1 MKGEN
6 IIKTLVVCV
15 DGKDGRTVASCL
27 GSDGEVVRGKA
38 RCVEGDEFKVEI
50 GAIIALCKALGVSP
64 AKACFDVMNVYAK
77 DSAAAVER
85 AKAKETETHVKNVKA
100 KAKVKAKVK
109 VSNVKVTANDLKGV
123 PVGKVKRGH
132 CVLKPVG
139 IFKVKG
145 VEDNTVDYGV
155 MGTPTVFTDKDGR
168 ALFVGDLVTVDV
180 IEGDVR
186 TGRHWRALPG
196 LAFVVDER
204 SDNPVSKG
212 KYIMGMMSACNDKTG
227 KIDKRF
233 RVKKVKNWTEVEIGE
248 INSNGQLRPEW
259 EDEV

>member
-38 RCVEGDEFKVEI
+38 RCAEGDEFKVEI

-64 AKACFDVMNVYAK
+64 VKACFDVMNVYAK

-85 AKAKETETHVKNVKA
+85 AKAKETESHVKNVKA
-100 KAKVKAKVK
+100 KAKVKVSKVK
-109 VSNVKVTANDLKGV
+109 VADLQGV

-139 IFKVKG
+139 IF
-145 VEDNTVDYGV
+145 EDNTVDYGV
-155 MGTPTVFTDKDGR
+155 MGTPTKFYDMNGKE
-168 ALFVGDLVTVDV
+168 LWVGDLVTVDV
-180 IEGDVR
+180 REGDER
-186 TGRHWRALPG
+186 TGKHWKAVPG
-196 LAFVVDER
+196 LTFVVDER

-233 RVKKVKNWTEVEIGE
+233 RVRKVKNWTEVEIGE

>member
-50 GAIIALCKALGVSP
+50 GAIIALCKALGVNP

-85 AKAKETETHVKNVKA
+85 AKVKETETHVKNVKA
-100 KAKVKAKVK
+100 KVKVKKSRVD
-109 VSNVKVTANDLKGV
+109 NLQGV
-123 PVGKVKRGH
+123 LVGKVKRGH

-139 IFKVKG
+139 LFATASNG
-145 VEDNTVDYGV
+145 DDYGV
-155 MGTPTVFTDKDGR
+155 MGTPTLFTDKDGK
-168 ALFVGDLVTVDV
+168 ALSVGDLVTVDV

-186 TGRHWRALPG
+186 TGRHWKAVTG
-196 LAFVVDER
+196 LTFVVDER

-233 RVKKVKNWTEVEIGE
+233 RVRKVKNWTEVEIGE